1 MHALCRLHHVCCH
14 HHSPKILLY
23 PGFHAPLSAHGEKDS
38 VLFIVKELC
47 IPLCFMGRAQR
58 SAALAPLQFES
69 EHYLQQE
76 ETVSMFTIL
85 NLLLSFAVQ
94 PCWIV
99 MIVGQAF

>member
-1 MHALCRLHHVCCH
+1 MNGWLVTSLWKNNMHALCRLHHVCCH
-14 HHSPKILLY
+14 HHSPKLLLY

-38 VLFIVKELC
+38 VLIIVKELC

-76 ETVSMFTIL
+76 ETV
-85 NLLLSFAVQ
+85 
-94 PCWIV
+94 
-99 MIVGQAF
+99 